1 MAAPAPSTMAHTRPP
16 VWAIVAW
23 SVGVILVAIA
33 VLGLGRA
40 ESTGGRLTRAAAVK
54 PVTHAPVA
62 HGELGDGRS
71 GIGAFRQ
78 PANTTTTTV
87 APTNPSLA
95 PLTIRIP
102 AIGVTSPLI
111 SLGLNPDNTLE
122 VPADFSVAGWYR
134 YRPVPGE
141 PGPAVI
147 AGHVDSRVGPAVFYR
162 LKELPPGAIVE
173 VDRSDGSTAVFTVTG
188 TEEHDKDAFPTERVY
203 GPTAGAELRV
213 ITCGGTFDWSTR
225 HYNDNI
231 IVFAT
236 LAKIVRR

>member
-1 MAAPAPSTMAHTRPP
+1 MAHTRPP
-16 VWAIVAW
+16 VWAIVA
-23 SVGVILVAIA
+23 SSLGVLLLAIA

-40 ESTGGRLTRAAAVK
+40 DGTRSRLTPAATANR
-54 PVTHAPVA
+54 VTHAPVA
-62 HGELGDGRS
+62 GRELGDGRS

-78 PANTTTTTV
+78 PPTTTTTTTR
-87 APTNPSLA
+87 PPNPGLA

-102 AIGVTSPLI
+102 AIGVDSPPLI

-122 VPADFSVAGWYR
+122 VPKDFALAGWYR
-134 YRPVPGE
+134 SRPVPGE
-141 PGPAVI
+141 PGPSVI

-162 LKELPPGAIVE
+162 LKELQPGAIIE
-173 VDRSDGSTAVFTVTG
+173 VDRNDRSTAVFTVTG
-188 TEEHDKDAFPTERVY
+188 TEQHDKDAFPTERVY
-203 GPTAGAELRV
+203 GPTAGAELRI

-236 LAKIVRR
+236 LAKIVRH